1 MTRLV
6 IADDHPIVREG
17 LRRVVEDAPGG
28 GITVAGEASDGDEL
42 LARATTWNPDVVLL
56 DITMPGPGFV
66 ETIQQLKAILPRV
79 RILVLSV
86 QPEDQFAVRALKAGA
101 SGYVSKN
108 LSPEQLVTAIHEVI
122 RGGRYISPT
131 LAQKLAAVVA
141 DGADRPPH
149 EGLSA
154 REYQVL
160 CLIGAG
166 KSVKEI
172 AAVMELS
179 VKTVSTYRTRIREK
193 TTLKSNAEI
202 IRYTVEHGLVH

>member
-1 MTRLV
+1 MTRLL

-28 GITVAGEASDGDEL
+28 TITVAGEASDGDEV
-42 LARATTWNPDVVLL
+42 LAKAESLQPDVVLL
-56 DITMPGPGFV
+56 DIMMPGPGFV
-66 ETIQQLKAILPRV
+66 ETIQRLKALRPHI

-108 LSPEQLVTAIHEVI
+108 LSPEQLVTAIQDVT

-131 LAQKLAAVVA
+131 LAQRLAAAVA

-166 KSVKEI
+166 KSVKEV

-179 VKTVSTYRTRIREK
+179 VKTVSTYRARILEK

-202 IRYTVEHGLVH
+202 IRYTLEHGLVH

>member
-1 MTRLV
+1 MTRLL

-28 GITVAGEASDGDEL
+28 TITVAGEASDGNEV
-42 LARATTWNPDVVLL
+42 LAKAESLKPDVVLL
-56 DITMPGPGFV
+56 DIMMPGPGFV
-66 ETIQQLKAILPRV
+66 ETIQRLKALRPQVRV
-79 RILVLSV
+79 LVLSV

-108 LSPEQLVTAIHEVI
+108 LSPEQLVTAIHEVT

-131 LAQKLAAVVA
+131 LAQRLAAAVA

-160 CLIGAG
+160 CLLGAG

-179 VKTVSTYRTRIREK
+179 VKTVSTYRARILEK

-202 IRYTVEHGLVH
+202 IRYTLEHGLVH

>member
-1 MTRLV
+1 MTRLL

-17 LRRVVEDAPGG
+17 LRRVIEDAPGG
-28 GITVAGEASDGDEL
+28 TITVAGEASDGDEV
-42 LARATTWNPDVVLL
+42 LAKAESLRPDVVLL
-56 DITMPGPGFV
+56 DIMMPGPGFV
-66 ETIQQLKAILPRV
+66 ETIQRLKALRPHVRV
-79 RILVLSV
+79 LVLSV

-108 LSPEQLVTAIHEVI
+108 LSPEQLVTAIQEVT
-122 RGGRYISPT
+122 RGGRYVSPN
-131 LAQKLAAVVA
+131 LAQRLAAAVA

-179 VKTVSTYRTRIREK
+179 VKTVSTYRARVLEK

-202 IRYTVEHGLVH
+202 IRYTLEHGLVH

>member
-66 ETIQQLKAILPRV
+66 ETIQRLKAILPRV

-179 VKTVSTYRTRIREK
+179 VKTVSTYRTRILEK

>member
-1 MTRLV
+1 
-6 IADDHPIVREG
+6 
-17 LRRVVEDAPGG
+17 
-28 GITVAGEASDGDEL
+28 
-42 LARATTWNPDVVLL
+42 
-56 DITMPGPGFV
+56 
-66 ETIQQLKAILPRV
+66 
-79 RILVLSV
+79 
-86 QPEDQFAVRALKAGA
+86 
-101 SGYVSKN
+101 VSKN
-108 LSPEQLVTAIHEVI
+108 LSPEQLVTAIHEVV
-122 RGGRYISPT
+122 RGGRYVSPT

-166 KSVKEI
+166 KSGKEI
-172 AAVMELS
+172 AAAMELS
-179 VKTVSTYRTRIREK
+179 VKTVSTYRTRILEK

>member
-1 MTRLV
+1 MTRLL

-42 LARATTWNPDVVLL
+42 LTLAATLDPDVVLL
-56 DITMPGPGFV
+56 DLTMPGPGFV
-66 ETIQQLKAILPRV
+66 ETIQRLKALHPRV

-86 QPEDQFAVRALKAGA
+86 HPEDQFAVRALQAGA

-108 LSPEQLVTAIHEVI
+108 LSPEQLVTAIHQVT
-122 RGGRYISPT
+122 RGGRYVSPT
-131 LAQKLAAVVA
+131 LAQRLAAVVA

-172 AAVMELS
+172 AGVMELS
-179 VKTVSTYRTRIREK
+179 MKTVSTYRARIIEK
-193 TTLKSNAEI
+193 TSLKSNAAI

>member
-1 MTRLV
+1 VTRLL

-28 GITVAGEASDGDEL
+28 GITVAGEASDGDEVL
-42 LARATTWNPDVVLL
+42 TLAGAVNPDVVLL

-66 ETIQQLKAILPRV
+66 ETIQRLKALLPRV

-108 LSPEQLVTAIHEVI
+108 LSPEHLVTAIREVI
-122 RGGRYISPT
+122 RGGRYVSPT
-131 LAQKLAAVVA
+131 LAQRLAAVVA

-172 AAVMELS
+172 AAAMALS
-179 VKTVSTYRTRIREK
+179 VKTVSTYRARVLEK

>member
-1 MTRLV
+1 MTRLL

-28 GITVAGEASDGDEL
+28 GITVVGEASDGDDL
-42 LARATTWNPDVVLL
+42 LAQATSVDPDVVLL

-66 ETIQQLKAILPRV
+66 ETIQRLKAIHPRV

-101 SGYVSKN
+101 AGYVSKN
-108 LSPEQLVTAIHEVI
+108 LSPEHLVTAIQEVV
-122 RGGRYISPT
+122 RGGRYVSPS
-131 LAQKLAAVVA
+131 LAQRLAAAVA

-172 AAVMELS
+172 AAAMELS
-179 VKTVSTYRTRIREK
+179 VKTVSTYRTRILEK

>member
-66 ETIQQLKAILPRV
+66 ETIQRLKAILPRV

-172 AAVMELS
+172 AAVMDLS
-179 VKTVSTYRTRIREK
+179 VKTVSTYRTRILEK

>member
-28 GITVAGEASDGDEL
+28 TIIVVGEATDGDQL
-42 LARATTWNPDVVLL
+42 LALAGGWNPDVVLL

-66 ETIQQLKAILPRV
+66 ETIQRLKVILPRV

-122 RGGRYISPT
+122 RGGRYVSPT

-179 VKTVSTYRTRIREK
+179 VKTVSTYRTRIIEK

>member
-1 MTRLV
+1 MTRLL

-28 GITVAGEASDGDEL
+28 TITVAGEASDGNEV
-42 LARATTWNPDVVLL
+42 LAKAESLKPDVVLL

-66 ETIQQLKAILPRV
+66 ETIQRLKALRPQI

-108 LSPEQLVTAIHEVI
+108 LSPEHLVTAIHEVT

-131 LAQKLAAVVA
+131 LAQRLAATVA

-160 CLIGAG
+160 CLLGAG

-179 VKTVSTYRTRIREK
+179 VKTVSTYRARVLEK
-193 TTLKSNAEI
+193 TTLRSNAEI
-202 IRYTVEHGLVH
+202 IRYTLEHGLVH

>member
-1 MTRLV
+1 MTRLL

-28 GITVAGEASDGDEL
+28 GITVVGEASDGDEL
-42 LARATTWNPDVVLL
+42 LTLATSVDPDVVLL

-66 ETIQQLKAILPRV
+66 ETIQRLKAIHPRV

-101 SGYVSKN
+101 AGYVSKN
-108 LSPEQLVTAIHEVI
+108 LSPEHLVTAIHEVI
-122 RGGRYISPT
+122 RGGRYVSPS
-131 LAQKLAAVVA
+131 LAQRLAAAVA

-172 AAVMELS
+172 AAAMDLS
-179 VKTVSTYRTRIREK
+179 VKTVSTYRTRILEK

>member
-1 MTRLV
+1 MTRLL

-28 GITVAGEASDGDEL
+28 GITVVGEASDGDDL
-42 LARATTWNPDVVLL
+42 LAQATSVDPDVVLL

-66 ETIQQLKAILPRV
+66 ETIQRLKAIHPRV

-101 SGYVSKN
+101 AGYVSKN
-108 LSPEQLVTAIHEVI
+108 LSPEHLVTAIQEVV
-122 RGGRYISPT
+122 RGGRYVSPS
-131 LAQKLAAVVA
+131 LAQRLAAAVA

-172 AAVMELS
+172 AAAMDLS
-179 VKTVSTYRTRIREK
+179 VKTVSTYRTRILEK

>member
-1 MTRLV
+1 MTRLL

-28 GITVAGEASDGDEL
+28 TITVAGEASDGDEV
-42 LARATTWNPDVVLL
+42 LAKAASLKPDVVLL

-66 ETIQQLKAILPRV
+66 ETIQRLKALRPHV
-79 RILVLSV
+79 HILVLSV
-86 QPEDQFAVRALKAGA
+86 QPEDQFAIRALKAGA

-108 LSPEQLVTAIHEVI
+108 LSPEQLVTAIQEVT
-122 RGGRYISPT
+122 RGRRYVSPT
-131 LAQKLAAVVA
+131 LAQRLAAAVA

-172 AAVMELS
+172 AAAMELS
-179 VKTVSTYRTRIREK
+179 VKTVSTYRARILDKTR
-193 TTLKSNAEI
+193 LKSNAEI
-202 IRYTVEHGLVH
+202 IRYTIEHSLVH

>member
-1 MTRLV
+1 MTRLL

-28 GITVAGEASDGDEL
+28 TITVAGEASDGDEV
-42 LARATTWNPDVVLL
+42 LAKAESLKPDVVLL

-66 ETIQQLKAILPRV
+66 ETIQRLKALRPPV

-86 QPEDQFAVRALKAGA
+86 QPEDQFAIRALKAGA

-108 LSPEQLVTAIHEVI
+108 LSPEQLVTAIQEVT
-122 RGGRYISPT
+122 RGGRYVSPT
-131 LAQKLAAVVA
+131 LAQRLAAAVA

-172 AAVMELS
+172 AAAMELS
-179 VKTVSTYRTRIREK
+179 VKTVSTYRARILEK
-193 TTLKSNAEI
+193 TRLKSNAEI
-202 IRYTVEHGLVH
+202 IRYTIEHGLVH

>member
-1 MTRLV
+1 MTRLL

-28 GITVAGEASDGDEL
+28 GITVVGEASDGDEL
-42 LARATTWNPDVVLL
+42 LAQVGSVDADIVLL

-66 ETIQQLKAILPRV
+66 ETIQRLKALRPRIRV
-79 RILVLSV
+79 LVLSV

-108 LSPEQLVTAIHEVI
+108 LSPEQLVTAIHEVV
-122 RGGRYISPT
+122 RGGRYVSPT

-172 AAVMELS
+172 AAAMELS
-179 VKTVSTYRTRIREK
+179 VKTVSTYRTRILEK

>member
-1 MTRLV
+1 MTRLL

-28 GITVAGEASDGDEL
+28 GITVVGEASDGDDL
-42 LARATTWNPDVVLL
+42 LAQATSVDPDVVLL

-66 ETIQQLKAILPRV
+66 ETIQRLKAIHPRV

-101 SGYVSKN
+101 AGYVSKN
-108 LSPEQLVTAIHEVI
+108 LSPEHLVTAIQEVV
-122 RGGRYISPT
+122 RGGRYVSPS
-131 LAQKLAAVVA
+131 LAQRLAAAVA

-172 AAVMELS
+172 AAAMELS
-179 VKTVSTYRTRIREK
+179 VKTVSTYRARILEK

>member
-1 MTRLV
+1 MTRLL

-28 GITVAGEASDGDEL
+28 SITVAGEASDGNEV
-42 LARATTWNPDVVLL
+42 LAKAESLKPDVVLL

-66 ETIQQLKAILPRV
+66 ETIQRLKALRPPVRV
-79 RILVLSV
+79 LVLSV

-108 LSPEQLVTAIHEVI
+108 LSPEQLVTAIQEVT

-131 LAQKLAAVVA
+131 LAQRLAAAVA

-160 CLIGAG
+160 CLLGAG

-179 VKTVSTYRTRIREK
+179 VKTVSTYRARILEK

-202 IRYTVEHGLVH
+202 IRYTLEHGLVH

>member
-1 MTRLV
+1 VIRLL

-17 LRRVVEDAPGG
+17 LRRVLEDAHGS

-42 LARATTWNPDVVLL
+42 LAQAGVLNPDVVLL

-66 ETIQQLKAILPRV
+66 ETIQRLKALYPRV
-79 RILVLSV
+79 RVLVLSV

-101 SGYVSKN
+101 AGYVSKN
-108 LSPEQLVTAIHEVI
+108 LSPEHLVTAIHEVI
-122 RGGRYISPT
+122 RGGRYVSAT
-131 LAQKLAAVVA
+131 LAQRLASAVA
-141 DGADRPPH
+141 DGADRAPH

-160 CLIGAG
+160 CLIGVG

-179 VKTVSTYRTRIREK
+179 VKTVSTYRTRILEK

-202 IRYTVEHGLVH
+202 IRYIVEHGLVH

>member
-1 MTRLV
+1 MTRLL

-28 GITVAGEASDGDEL
+28 TITVAGEASDGNEV
-42 LARATTWNPDVVLL
+42 LAKAESLKPDVVLL

-66 ETIQQLKAILPRV
+66 ETIQRLKALRPQVRV
-79 RILVLSV
+79 LVLSV

-108 LSPEQLVTAIHEVI
+108 LSPEHLVTAIHEVT

-131 LAQKLAAVVA
+131 LAQRLAAAVA

-160 CLIGAG
+160 CLLGAG

-179 VKTVSTYRTRIREK
+179 VKTVSTYRARILEK

-202 IRYTVEHGLVH
+202 IRYTLEHGLVH

>member
-1 MTRLV
+1 MTRLL

-28 GITVAGEASDGDEL
+28 GITVVGEASDGDEL
-42 LARATTWNPDVVLL
+42 LAQVGSVDADVVLL

-66 ETIQQLKAILPRV
+66 ETIHRLRALRPRIRV
-79 RILVLSV
+79 LVLSV

-108 LSPEQLVTAIHEVI
+108 LSPEQLVTAIHEVV
-122 RGGRYISPT
+122 RGGRYVSPT

-172 AAVMELS
+172 AAAMELS
-179 VKTVSTYRTRIREK
+179 VKTVSTYRTRILEK

>member
-1 MTRLV
+1 MTRLL

-28 GITVAGEASDGDEL
+28 GITVVGEASDGDEL
-42 LARATTWNPDVVLL
+42 LAQATSVDPDVVLL

-66 ETIQQLKAILPRV
+66 ETIQRLKAIHPRV

-101 SGYVSKN
+101 AGYVSKN
-108 LSPEQLVTAIHEVI
+108 LSPEHLVTAIHEVI
-122 RGGRYISPT
+122 RGGRYVSPS
-131 LAQKLAAVVA
+131 LAQRLAAAVA

-172 AAVMELS
+172 AAAMDLS
-179 VKTVSTYRTRIREK
+179 VKTVSTYRTRILEK
-193 TTLKSNAEI
+193 TPLKSNAEI

>member
-1 MTRLV
+1 MTRLL

-28 GITVAGEASDGDEL
+28 GITVVGEASDGDEL
-42 LARATTWNPDVVLL
+42 LAQATSVDPDVVLL

-66 ETIQQLKAILPRV
+66 ETIQRLKAIHPRV

-101 SGYVSKN
+101 AGYVSKN
-108 LSPEQLVTAIHEVI
+108 LSPEHLVTAIQEVV
-122 RGGRYISPT
+122 RGGRYVSPS
-131 LAQKLAAVVA
+131 LAQRLAAAVA

-172 AAVMELS
+172 AAAMDLS
-179 VKTVSTYRTRIREK
+179 VKTVSTYRTRILEK

>member
-1 MTRLV
+1 MTRLL

-28 GITVAGEASDGDEL
+28 TITVAGEASDGNEV
-42 LARATTWNPDVVLL
+42 LAKAESLKPDVVLL

-66 ETIQQLKAILPRV
+66 ETIQRLKALRPQVRV
-79 RILVLSV
+79 LVLSV

-108 LSPEQLVTAIHEVI
+108 LSPEQLVTAIHEVT

-131 LAQKLAAVVA
+131 LAQRLAAAVA

-160 CLIGAG
+160 CLLGAG

-179 VKTVSTYRTRIREK
+179 VKTVSTYRARILEK

-202 IRYTVEHGLVH
+202 IRYTLEHGLVH

>member
-1 MTRLV
+1 MTRLL

-28 GITVAGEASDGDEL
+28 GITVVGEASDGDEL
-42 LARATTWNPDVVLL
+42 LAQATSVDPDVVLL

-66 ETIQQLKAILPRV
+66 ETIQRLKAIHPRV

-101 SGYVSKN
+101 AGYVSKN
-108 LSPEQLVTAIHEVI
+108 LSPEHLVTAIHEVI
-122 RGGRYISPT
+122 RGGRYVSPS
-131 LAQKLAAVVA
+131 LAQRLAAAVA

-172 AAVMELS
+172 AAAMDLS
-179 VKTVSTYRTRIREK
+179 VKTVSTYRTRILEK

>member
-28 GITVAGEASDGDEL
+28 TITVAGEASDGDEL
-42 LARATTWNPDVVLL
+42 LAKAESLKPDVILL

-66 ETIQQLKAILPRV
+66 ETIQRLKALRPQV

-108 LSPEQLVTAIHEVI
+108 LSPEQLVTAIHEVT
-122 RGGRYISPT
+122 RGGRYVSPT
-131 LAQKLAAVVA
+131 LAQRLAAAVA
-141 DGADRPPH
+141 DGAERPPH

-172 AAVMELS
+172 AAAMELS
-179 VKTVSTYRTRIREK
+179 VKTVSTYRARILEK
-193 TTLKSNAEI
+193 TRLKSNAEI
-202 IRYTVEHGLVH
+202 IRYTIEHGLVH

>member
-1 MTRLV
+1 MTRLL

-28 GITVAGEASDGDEL
+28 TITVAGEASDGNEV
-42 LARATTWNPDVVLL
+42 LAKAESLKPDVVLL

-66 ETIQQLKAILPRV
+66 ETIQRLKALRPPVRV
-79 RILVLSV
+79 LVLSV

-108 LSPEQLVTAIHEVI
+108 LSPEQLVTAIHEVT

-131 LAQKLAAVVA
+131 LAQRLAAAVA

-160 CLIGAG
+160 CLLGAG

-179 VKTVSTYRTRIREK
+179 VKTVSTYRARILEK
-193 TTLKSNAEI
+193 TSLKSNAEI
-202 IRYTVEHGLVH
+202 IRYTLEHGLVH

>member
-1 MTRLV
+1 MTRLL

-28 GITVAGEASDGDEL
+28 GITVVGEASDGDEL
-42 LARATTWNPDVVLL
+42 LAQVATVNPDVVLL

-66 ETIQQLKAILPRV
+66 ETIQRLKALLPRI

-108 LSPEQLVTAIHEVI
+108 LSPEHLVTAIHEVI
-122 RGGRYISPT
+122 RGGRYVSAS
-131 LAQKLAAVVA
+131 LAQRLAAAVA

-172 AAVMELS
+172 AAAMDLS
-179 VKTVSTYRTRIREK
+179 VKTISTYRTRILEK